1 LITVA
6 TWNIRA
12 AIGPGPFPSA
22 WWRRIDPDRLAQI
35 ADATG
40 ALDADVV
47 ALQEV
52 GVVTVDGALIDL
64 PAELARLTG
73 LDGRY
78 AAVGHFPLVEPE
90 TSRVAGSYLWG
101 NAILTRHAIRSSR
114 TIALPVGADDDVV
127 EPVESGHPLAGIR
140 FADAEPGAREP
151 RCALVCEVDLAGGP
165 VTILSTHLTHVG
177 SGQRALQA
185 AELAAVIAACVGP
198 FALLGDLNAPID
210 DPALAPLVPR
220 ADPLDPAGAP
230 LVDAFAA
237 VGVPAGDARR
247 VTCDGVWPIDHVL
260 VRGLTPV
267 ACRVV
272 GEVGDLSDHWPVV
285 AVLER

>member
-1 LITVA
+1 MV
-6 TWNIRA
+6 
-12 AIGPGPFPSA
+12 
-22 WWRRIDPDRLAQI
+22 
-35 ADATG
+35 
-40 ALDADVV
+40 
-47 ALQEV
+47 
-52 GVVTVDGALIDL
+52 DL

-73 LDGRY
+73 LCARY
-78 AAVGHFPLVEPE
+78 AAVGHFPIVEPE
-90 TSRVAGSYLWG
+90 TGRVAGSYLWG
-101 NAILTRHAIRSSR
+101 NAILTRHPLRSAR
-114 TIALPVGADDDVV
+114 TIALPVGADDDLV
-127 EPVESGHPLAGIR
+127 EPAESGHRMAGIR

-151 RCALVCEVDLAGGP
+151 RCALVCEVELAAGP

-185 AELAAVIAACVGP
+185 AELAAVVAACAGP
-198 FALLGDLNAPID
+198 LALLGDLNAPID
-210 DPALAPLVPR
+210 DPALAPLVPV
-220 ADPLDPAGAP
+220 AEPPDLAEPP

-260 VRGLTPV
+260 VRDLRPV
-267 ACRVV
+267 TCRVA